1 MYMVANFT
9 SWDLSRI
16 AFAIV
21 RTPYVQLIMPRVI
34 SNIILS
40 TMDDCRESLLKISSF
55 ERELWKRLMAIKLSI
70 MKNCKLED
78 DRSKRVFLSIC

>member
-1 MYMVANFT
+1 
-9 SWDLSRI
+9 
-16 AFAIV
+16 
-21 RTPYVQLIMPRVI
+21 MPRVI

-78 DRSKRVFLSIC
+78 DRSKRVFFNLLTIILSHSLSEFLKGNYRKGNDN